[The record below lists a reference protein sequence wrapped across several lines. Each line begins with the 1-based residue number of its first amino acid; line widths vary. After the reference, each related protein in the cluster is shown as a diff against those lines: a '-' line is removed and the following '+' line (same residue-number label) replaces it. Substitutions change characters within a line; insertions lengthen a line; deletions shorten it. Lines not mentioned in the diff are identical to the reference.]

1 MESGVLV
8 TVGVNTHAD
17 AHVGVAL
24 DHPRRRPGEVEVQNK
39 LSGYGRLLESALN
52 LEELACVG
60 VEVTGSFGVGLSRFL
75 RFRSL
80 YNTASRCCPSEQ
92 ASPGRRALSVSWR

>member
-24 DHPRRRPGEVEVQNK
+24 DHLGRRLGEVVVQNK

-52 LEELACVG
+52 LGELACVG
-60 VEVTGSFGVGLSRFL
+60 VKVTGSFGVRLSCFL
-75 RFRSL
+75 FGSL
-80 YNTASRCCPSEQ
+80 YNTASQCRPSEQ
-92 ASPGRRALSVSWR
+92 ASPGRRTLSVSWR